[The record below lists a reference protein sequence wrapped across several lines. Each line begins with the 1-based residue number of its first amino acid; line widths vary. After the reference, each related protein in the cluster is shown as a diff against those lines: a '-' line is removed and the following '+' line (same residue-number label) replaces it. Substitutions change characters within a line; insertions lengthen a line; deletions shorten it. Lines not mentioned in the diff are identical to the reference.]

1 MEQLARPLRSV
12 LYIPASKA
20 RILEKATQLP
30 ADALIFDLEDAVTPE
45 AKVEAR
51 KALVHALDIHDYGTR
66 YKIIRINGL
75 DTEWGREDAQLVA
88 QSGADAVLLPK
99 VNTPDDL
106 DALVE
111 IVGKTCRSGR

>member
-20 RILEKATQLP
+20 RILEKATQLL

-51 KALVHALDIHDYGTR
+51 KALVHALVHRQITSQTD
-66 YKIIRINGL
+66 
-75 DTEWGREDAQLVA
+75 
-88 QSGADAVLLPK
+88 
-99 VNTPDDL
+99 
-106 DALVE
+106 
-111 IVGKTCRSGR
+111 

>member
-30 ADALIFDLEDAVTPE
+30 ADAIIFDLEDAVTPE

-51 KALVHALDIHDYGTR
+51 KALAHALDIHDYGTR

-75 DTEWGREDAQLVA
+75 DTEWGRRGCATGCAVWCRCGAFAQGEHA
-88 QSGADAVLLPK
+88 
-99 VNTPDDL
+99 
-106 DALVE
+106 
-111 IVGKTCRSGR
+111 R